1 MDSILELCQSLDTVC
16 LEECQQILD
25 NPQDSTGTQLVLP
38 EKSLLDQALVKFRGI
53 KETSKDVS
61 TITCLKKLCAHSVLT
76 VVSSP
81 EQEGER
87 NLCLFMDVQRHYL
100 TFPITHRETPGNETN
115 YGHELS
121 AKRVCIWDYQ
131 L

>member
-1 MDSILELCQSLDTVC
+1 MDAILEICQSFESVC

-25 NPQDSTGTQLVLP
+25 NPQDSTGTQLILP
-38 EKSLLDQALVKFRGI
+38 EKSLLDNALLKFRSI

-81 EQEGER
+81 EQEG
-87 NLCLFMDVQRHYL
+87 
-100 TFPITHRETPGNETN
+100 G
-115 YGHELS
+115 
-121 AKRVCIWDYQ
+121 
-131 L
+131 